1 MKTTI
6 LIWLA
11 GVSLLTASEQQQMDP
26 RIRRELLDTQ
36 RVVDV
41 PVGQRHATVLN
52 FPGVV
57 QGVIGYGLT
66 GGKDPGTFQ
75 FDAPEGGTVVTVR
88 NVMQDKDCYMSVM
101 VDRALY
107 VFHLLP
113 SDDPVIALHMLKE
126 DKSKKP
132 LPELPATEVAGRR
145 LDYSDTKLVQIL
157 RKARDRALW
166 EKSQPQWY
174 ESAELKVV
182 DLKNEQGAL
191 TPGIEE
197 VHRFPEDDAI
207 VLLGKVANSSG
218 GPLQVVP
225 LETNVRVGE
234 RILSGQLVDFSGV
247 IPAKS
252 TTPFAIVL
260 TGDSSGSRLNLSVEN
275 DFRVIVG
282 NPAPFRSETT
292 GVLPPLEGGNK

>member
-1 MKTTI
+1 MKMTLLT
-6 LIWLA
+6 WLA
-11 GVSLLTASEQQQMDP
+11 GASLLAASEPKADP
-26 RIRRELLDTQ
+26 RIRHELLDTQ

-88 NVMQDKDCYMSVM
+88 NVIQEKDCYMSVM

-113 SDDPVIALHMLKE
+113 SEDPVIALHMLKE

-174 ESAELKVV
+174 ETAELKTVA
-182 DLKNEQGAL
+182 LRNEQASL
-191 TPGIEE
+191 TSHIEE

-207 VLLGKVANSSG
+207 VLLGKVENSSS

-225 LETNVRVGE
+225 LETSVRVGE
-234 RILSGQLVDFSGV
+234 RVLSGQLVDFSGV
-247 IPAKS
+247 VPSKS
-252 TTPFAIVL
+252 STPFAIVL
-260 TGDSSGSRLNLSVEN
+260 TGDSSGSRLNLSVGN
-275 DFRVIVG
+275 DFRVILG
-282 NPAPFRSETT
+282 SSKPFRAETA
-292 GVLPPLEGGNK
+292 GVLPPKGGSK